1 MKFIEAQQSPKLG
14 ESEMRLRATPV
25 IGLLMALPI
34 WAQAQP
40 LPSWAD
46 QMEALKPV
54 GEELLVKA
62 GRGDTEARRQEMYK
76 YILGTVA
83 NGFLNYVNQDLA
95 HPTFVPLW
103 NHALNY
109 GGANPDYAYMMTL
122 VDPNGVYRISGYRGT
137 SRFVEI
143 TQTPGDQAPPV
154 TNIKVPATNDLDELK
169 LGKDGYFSVILSAER
184 PAGYT
189 GDWWKLH
196 PVTNSLLMRKNSADW
211 RKEED
216 PKIAIERLDEA
227 PARTPEETARRFSN
241 LKAWVAGRIIA
252 EINGARFY
260 RENIGINVI
269 KQSPT
274 MKAANPFPGQM
285 YLDGAFEIKDD
296 EALIVEVPV
305 PKTCR
310 YWQIL
315 LTDSIFKTIDWV
327 NHQSSLNDAQ
337 ARVDK
342 DGYFRAVVSPRDPG
356 VPNWLDTNYEPW
368 GLMQMRWN
376 RCSSQPE
383 PEVRR
388 VALKDV
394 RKYIPADT
402 PVVTPAERKQQL
414 QQRREAAQFR
424 RLW

>member
-1 MKFIEAQQSPKLG
+1 
-14 ESEMRLRATPV
+14 MRVSSLL
-25 IGLLMALPI
+25 GLLLALPVM
-34 WAQAQP
+34 AHAEP

-54 GEELLVKA
+54 GEELLAKA
-62 GRGDTEARRQEMYK
+62 GRGDTEARRQDMYR

-103 NHALNY
+103 NYALNY

-122 VDPNGVYRISGYRGT
+122 VDPKGVYRISGHRGT

-143 TQTPGDQAPPV
+143 TQTPGDFAPSV
-154 TNIKVPATNDLDELK
+154 TNIHVPATHNLDTLTI
-169 LGKDGYFSVILSAER
+169 GKDGYFSVILSAER

-189 GDWWKLH
+189 GDWWQLA
-196 PVTNSLLMRKNSADW
+196 PVTNSLLVRKTSADW
-211 RKEED
+211 RHEED
-216 PKIAIERLDEA
+216 PKLAIDRLDDA

-241 LKAWVAGRIIA
+241 LKVWVADRITE
-252 EINGARFY
+252 EIRSLRWY
-260 RENIGINVI
+260 RENIGVNVV
-269 KQSPT
+269 KQSPLR
-274 MKAANPFPGQM
+274 KADNSFPGQM
-285 YLDGAFEIKDD
+285 YLDGGYDITDD
-296 EALIVEVPV
+296 EALVLEVQV

-315 LTDSIFKTIDWV
+315 VTDDKFTTIDWV

-342 DGYFRAVVSPRDPG
+342 DGWFRAVISARDPG
-356 VPNWLDTNYEPW
+356 VPNWLDTNHEVG
-368 GLMQMRWN
+368 GLVQMRWN

-383 PEVRR
+383 PDVRK
-388 VALKDV
+388 VAVKDV
-394 RKYIPADT
+394 RNYLPADT
-402 PVVTPAERKQQL
+402 PVVTPAERKTQL